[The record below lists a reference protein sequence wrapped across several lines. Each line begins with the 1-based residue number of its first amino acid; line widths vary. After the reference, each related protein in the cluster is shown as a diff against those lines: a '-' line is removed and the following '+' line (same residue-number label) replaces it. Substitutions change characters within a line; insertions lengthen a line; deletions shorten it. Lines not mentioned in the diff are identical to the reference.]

1 MTVREL
7 IAALQELPEEMQDS
21 GILLEYRVFRG
32 ELDVEGEACAVDFYA
47 VRVDTVGRGK
57 RKRHTVILHG

>member
-7 IAALQELPEEMQDS
+7 ILALQELPEVLQDS
-21 GILLEYRVFRG
+21 PVSAEYRVSRG
-32 ELDVEGEACAVDFYA
+32 ELDVEGEACEVDFYA

-57 RKRHTVILHG
+57 RKRQSVILHG